1 MEQSSC
7 KTRRGRRCS
16 RCVRGIEVAT
26 LGAKKR
32 CAANNQLMNRQSRI
46 SFVSVLM
53 QHRQAPLYTLG
64 TTYWNGRSRCAR
76 SPGTRASGL
85 HTTRA
90 GSRAPDGFS
99 CVADDVSCVWPKDC
113 HAPLVRAKVLS
124 SVANASERHFPQAN
138 PKMVFITFISVYFFY
153 ESTLSFRFPFAGP
166 GSLLRLGRAGLEARP
181 PRSGGLR

>member
-99 CVADDVSCVWPKDC
+99 CVADDVSCVARWRCGPRTARAAQGACSHPAKRRETDERPKRVGD
-113 HAPLVRAKVLS
+113 A
-124 SVANASERHFPQAN
+124 
-138 PKMVFITFISVYFFY
+138 T
-153 ESTLSFRFPFAGP
+153 STVH
-166 GSLLRLGRAGLEARP
+166 E
-181 PRSGGLR
+181 